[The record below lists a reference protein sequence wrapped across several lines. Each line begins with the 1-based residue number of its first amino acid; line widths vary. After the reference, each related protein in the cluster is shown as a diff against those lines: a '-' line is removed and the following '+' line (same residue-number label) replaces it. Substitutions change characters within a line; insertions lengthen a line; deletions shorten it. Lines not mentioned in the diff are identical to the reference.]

1 MKQRAKAK
9 IVLLILIFTVA
20 LLVGCRKTNPTPS
33 PSTTPPLTSPTT
45 TSTPMP
51 TITATA
57 SPQTSPD
64 MNTTASIVNT
74 AAAFEKAIG
83 KDGTWIICLLNDL
96 KINKDIVMQGEFTN
110 GKKDTAGKDIIQRK
124 IALYTQ
130 DQDRNVTNRFTLT
143 APKLTIESPN
153 ASIQNGTFKGDLY
166 VTAKNFELVG
176 ATVDGN
182 VHFTN
187 NDAKST
193 FKMDTTSKVTGK
205 QELKSK

>member
-74 AAAFEKAIG
+74 AAAFEYK
-83 KDGTWIICLLNDL
+83 
-96 KINKDIVMQGEFTN
+96 
-110 GKKDTAGKDIIQRK
+110 
-124 IALYTQ
+124 Y
-130 DQDRNVTNRFTLT
+130 
-143 APKLTIESPN
+143 
-153 ASIQNGTFKGDLY
+153 
-166 VTAKNFELVG
+166 
-176 ATVDGN
+176 
-182 VHFTN
+182 
-187 NDAKST
+187 KS
-193 FKMDTTSKVTGK
+193 V
-205 QELKSK
+205 